1 MKKIL
6 IVLILGGAI
15 GVIVG
20 YMMYNKKHT
29 NVATTKADFS
39 LTADELFQA
48 FDAHYE
54 TARIDYEEKII
65 AVSGTVHSLDLSND
79 LAPQLVLHTSF
90 EDGYIR
96 CGFPAEMKA
105 KIENLEEG
113 KQITIKGICKGMD
126 KLEGMDL
133 LSDVDVV
140 LSNCTIID

>member
-6 IVLILGGAI
+6 IVLILVGAI
-15 GVIVG
+15 GAIVG

-29 NVATTKADFS
+29 NVTTSKADFS
-39 LTADELFQA
+39 LTADQLFQA
-48 FDAHYE
+48 FDANYE

-65 AVSGTVHSLDLSND
+65 AVTGTIHSLDLSND
-79 LAPQLVLHTSF
+79 LAPQLLLHTSF

-96 CGFPAEMKA
+96 CGFTPEMKGT
-105 KIENLEEG
+105 IENLEEG
-113 KQITIKGICKGMD
+113 KQINIKGICKGMD

-133 LSDVDVV
+133 LSDIDVV